1 MDVYE
6 RLQNLWS
13 RLQAEEM
20 EAAGSY
26 DLRSQFVH
34 KDFT

>member
-20 EAAGSY
+20 EEAGSY